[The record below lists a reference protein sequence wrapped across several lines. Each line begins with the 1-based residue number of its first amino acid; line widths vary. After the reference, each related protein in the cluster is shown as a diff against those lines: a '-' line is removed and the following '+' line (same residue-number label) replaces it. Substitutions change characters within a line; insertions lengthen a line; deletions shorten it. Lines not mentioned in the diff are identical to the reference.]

1 MEVFTALI
9 KAFVVGGAICVIGQ
23 LIIDYTS
30 VTPAK
35 MLVGYVVTGVVLG
48 ALGVYRPLAD
58 FAGCGA
64 TLPLTGF
71 GYGMAEG
78 VRRAVDENGIFGA
91 LTGPLSSA
99 SGGIAAAILF
109 GIILSFVAKPKEK
122 N

>member
-9 KAFVVGGAICVIGQ
+9 KAFAVGGIICAIGQ

-48 ALGVYRPLAD
+48 ACGIYRPIAD

-78 VRRAVDENGIFGA
+78 VKQAVEADGLSGV

-109 GIILSFVAKPKEK
+109 GIILSVVAKPKEK
-122 N
+122 F

>member
-9 KAFVVGGAICVIGQ
+9 RAFLVGGAICAVGQ
-23 LIIDYTS
+23 LIIDFTS
-30 VTPAK
+30 VTPAR
-35 MLVGYVVTGVVLG
+35 MLVGFVITGVVLG
-48 ALGVYRPLAD
+48 ALGIYRPLAE

-78 VRRAVDENGIFGA
+78 VKRAVEENGLSGV

-99 SGGIAAAILF
+99 SGGIATAIIF
-109 GIILSFVAKPKEK
+109 GIILSIVAKPKEK
-122 N
+122 F